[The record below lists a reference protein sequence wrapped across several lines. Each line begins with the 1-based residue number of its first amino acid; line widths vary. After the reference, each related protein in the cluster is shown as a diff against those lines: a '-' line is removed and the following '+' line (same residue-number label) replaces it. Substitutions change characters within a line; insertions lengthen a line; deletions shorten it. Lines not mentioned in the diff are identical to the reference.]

1 MPRWSGASSF
11 IPDQITNLSSLFQM
25 FLSLFPALIV
35 LCVVYIQNTAAFPD
49 VIAKDNPPVL
59 ASRIY
64 NTPVIV
70 SSSFA
75 LSGVM
80 SSTDA
85 SSIDASST
93 EPRWIDASL
102 FIPDQ
107 VSHLFFFFQT
117 FSLNFQCSSFN
128 ILSIY
133 RMLRPFLSLLRE
145 IILRYSLHGFTIL
158 RLLCRRSSY
167 LWTSFPRLM
176 LLRLLCW
183 CFSVY
188 SWSNISSV
196 LSLSTFSLYF

>member
-1 MPRWSGASSF
+1 M
-11 IPDQITNLSSLFQM
+11 
-25 FLSLFPALIV
+25 LIV
-35 LCVVYIQNTAAFPD
+35 LYVVYIQNTTAFPD
-49 VIAKDNPPVL
+49 VIARDNPPVL

-70 SSSFA
+70 LSSFA
-75 LSGVM
+75 FSDVM
-80 SSTDA
+80 
-85 SSIDASST
+85 SST
-93 EPRWIDASL
+93 EPRWIGASL

-128 ILSIY
+128 IFSIY
-133 RMLRPFLSLLRE
+133 RMLLPFLSLLRE
-145 IILRYSLHGFTIL
+145 IILRYSLHGFTIF
-158 RLLCRRSSY
+158 RLLCRRSSH

-196 LSLSTFSLYF
+196 FSLSNVLSLYF